1 MASKLEELPL
11 NQLDAMVTRLELQ
24 KERLEQSIAE
34 MKSERG
40 RVIEDLTR
48 ARNALNKRSQKPEG
62 PRVTNHALLR
72 FLERI
77 TQISVQDVERMILS
91 ADNVAAIEAGATRIT
106 ANGITLVIKD
116 KAVVTVL
123 EG

>member
-91 ADNVAAIEAGATRIT
+91 ADNVAAIEAGASRIT